1 MRSPDEFGR
10 DADLHFKD
18 PGLLT
23 RALTHRS
30 YLNEH
35 FDSVEDNERLEFLG
49 DAALD
54 FLSGAYLYKHF
65 PEMDEGQ
72 LTRLRSALVR
82 TEQLAE
88 FAKQIELGESLFLG
102 HGEELT
108 GGRERLVLLCAGFEA
123 VMGALYLDQ
132 GIVGVEAYME
142 PRFDAAVAS
151 AMQDESLF
159 DARSQLQIWAQGE
172 RGKTPQYE
180 TVDTLGPEHAREFVV
195 AVRIGRQVVGEGRG
209 PSKQAAAQ
217 AAAAQALTSL
227 ASAPPGFEPGD
238 PVA

>member
-1 MRSPDEFGR
+1 MRSPDEFAGKAGLR
-10 DADLHFKD
+10 FKD
-18 PGLLT
+18 PGLLI

-35 FDSVEDNERLEFLG
+35 IDSVEDNERLEFLG

-54 FLSGAYLYKHF
+54 FLSGAFLYKHF

-72 LTRLRSALVR
+72 LTRLRSSLVR

-88 FAKQIELGESLFLG
+88 FARQIDLGESLFLG

-108 GGRERLVLLCAGFEA
+108 GGRERPALLCAGFEA

-132 GIVGVEAYME
+132 GIHGVEAFIE
-142 PRFDAAVAS
+142 PRFEASVAS
-151 AMQDESLF
+151 VMKDESLF
-159 DARSQLQIWAQGE
+159 DARSQLQIWAQAE

-180 TVDTLGPEHAREFVV
+180 TVDALGPEHAREFVV
-195 AVRIGRQVVGEGRG
+195 IVRIGHEVAGEGRG

-217 AAAAQALTSL
+217 AAAADALSHL
-227 ASAPPGFEPGD
+227 GAAPDGPPGSNEP
-238 PVA
+238 